1 RYSPVVTALPKSDPY
16 IRVIP
21 LPNSRETTPLLR
33 APNGGAETAPQILP
47 SRRKTGEPISPDF
60 HTPLPPFP
68 TQKMTSNPTTLHH
81 TTSPSRN

>member
-1 RYSPVVTALPKSDPY
+1 RYSPVVTALPESDPY

-33 APNGGAETAPQILP
+33 ALNGGAETAPQILP
-47 SRRKTGEPISPDF
+47 SRRKPGN
-60 HTPLPPFP
+60 PFP
-68 TQKMTSNPTTLHH
+68 QTFTLPCRHFQLTSNPTTLHH